1 MSDRKLTPNFRRLNF
16 ATTSLSLQSTVE
28 NYGQEEGEED
38 YPLFKA
44 NRFQAKRMQ
53 SSFDL
58 PIGDSGSRE
67 LLQDDELMTTTS
79 RMVSVDEPD
88 EEEEALD
95 NFEMGTPNESRNDLE
110 ILSPIKLSMLSTQLL
125 STTSGTTTT
134 KTPRNKSTNSN
145 ALIIMASSLK
155 GGQRGGG
162 SGATMASDNSG
173 RDRRVA
179 DEGQRPRKVVEFANF
194 DDYSGQKQNRTD
206 STGDAAIQ
214 AKIFAEIKK

>member
-1 MSDRKLTPNFRRLNF
+1 MSDRKLTPNFRRRNF

-38 YPLFKA
+38 NPLFKA

-95 NFEMGTPNESRNDLE
+95 NFEMDTPNESRNDLE

-134 KTPRNKSTNSN
+134 KTPGNKSTNSN

-155 GGQRGGG
+155 GRQRGGG